1 MLRVAPEAIARRARA
16 HLERIVA
23 VDSSSDERSLTVP
36 STPGQAALA
45 DDVGAFFATLG
56 ARVERDQ
63 HANVLAWLPG
73 RGALAGAETLAM
85 LVHLDTAAGTRPLD
99 SLRMTA
105 GWHGDAIA
113 FPDAPALRV
122 DSDTFPSTA
131 DFLGQDLLHGSGG
144 APFGLDDKLGLA
156 HMMTLAWL
164 LAEHP
169 EMPHR
174 PLVLVGRP
182 DEEIGR
188 EDALFGLAER
198 LADAGV
204 RSGYTIDGFLPY
216 EVNVANFN
224 AALGGVLF
232 AHGDGAFSGPRE
244 VVRLQ
249 GVNTHGATAQAEGHR
264 AATQLASELLV
275 ALEAGGLDLRIDGF
289 CSDHDRDCDA
299 LIGLRGTDDCAAA
312 LDSVVEEHRLRGATW
327 SVVDEPLRATAAAEP
342 MLRWVAEFLASEP
355 GFPLAAQ
362 DSAGWQGYSHPY
374 RALDSDVGL
383 ELQLRLR
390 DFDVERLQ
398 ARKDHVLAQ
407 AGRWPATAEDQYSN
421 MAPRLAHRRDLVDDA
436 VSAAARLG
444 IAAQETPI
452 RGGTGVDPFLDRGIA
467 LANLGTGYF
476 APESEKEFTSMQ
488 ALVGHSRWLLEIATS
503 APSG

>member
-1 MLRVAPEAIARRARA
+1 MTLRVDADLFARTARA

-23 VDSSSDERSLTVP
+23 VDSCSDERSATVP

-45 DDVGAFFATLG
+45 DDVGRFFAELG
-56 ARVERDQ
+56 ARVERDE

-73 RGALAGAETLAM
+73 RGHLAGAETLAM
-85 LVHLDTAAGTRPLD
+85 LVHLDTAAGTQAVP
-99 SLRMTA
+99 SLTLREA
-105 GWHGDAIA
+105 WDGSPVP
-113 FPDAPALRV
+113 FPAAPDLRV
-122 DSDTFPSTA
+122 DVDTFPTTA
-131 DFLGQDLLHGSGG
+131 DFLGQDLLHSTGR

-169 EMPHR
+169 ELAHR

-188 EDALFGLAER
+188 DDALFGLADR

-216 EVNVANFN
+216 EINVANFN
-224 AALGGVLF
+224 AALAGVFFPHGG
-232 AHGDGAFSGPRE
+232 GAFTGPRR
-244 VVRLQ
+244 VVQLR

-264 AATQLASELLV
+264 AATQLAAEIEAQLPAGLV
-275 ALEAGGLDLRIDGF
+275 VDGF
-289 CSDHDRDCDA
+289 VSDHDRDCDA
-299 LIGLRGTDDCAAA
+299 LLGLRGDVDPTGVLEAVVGPHRVRGAGWAVVDAPLRVSDAAA
-312 LDSVVEEHRLRGATW
+312 
-327 SVVDEPLRATAAAEP
+327 P
-342 MLRWVAEFLASEP
+342 MLRWIARFLASDP

-374 RALDSDVGL
+374 RALDDDRGL

-390 DFDVERLQ
+390 DFDADLLER
-398 ARKDHVLAQ
+398 RKAHVLGT
-407 AGRWPATAEDQYSN
+407 AGDLRATAEDQYTN
-421 MAPRLAHRRDLVDDA
+421 MGPRLAHRDDLVEDA
-436 VSAAARLG
+436 RAAALRLG
-444 IAAQETPI
+444 VEVREVPI
-452 RGGTGVDPFLDRGIA
+452 RGGTGIDPFLDRDIA

-476 APESEKEFTSMQ
+476 APESEKEFTSLQ
-488 ALVGHSRWLLEIATS
+488 ALTGHARWLLEIATT